1 MSWASLV
8 AEATLAR
15 GGRPVAL
22 PRLTAALG
30 PGVAILYL
38 SFMVALPIAALTAKA
53 STERFWPAITSPQ
66 AKSALLLTLGMALIA
81 TVINAVT
88 GVLVAWVLVRD
99 DFPGKAAVNAVIDLP
114 FALPTIVA
122 GLVLMSL
129 YGPNSPV
136 HVNVVQSRAAVLL
149 ALLFV
154 TLPFVVRAVQPVLLG
169 LDMDVEAAAACLG
182 AGRFQ
187 TFRRITLPA
196 ILPAT
201 LTGAGLAFARSLGE
215 FGSIVLISG
224 NIPFKTQVA
233 SVFISGQVES
243 GDTNGAAAVSVVLL
257 LAALGGLALLNLA
270 TRRMR
275 ARHGYGPASLGGAR
289 LPGAHPARPGG
300 DDRLPH
306 VRARDR
312 TRLGRADDARRPA
325 RAVPLRRRDRDRRA
339 DQPRL
344 RHHRRHPAGPSPDAG
359 GQSRQPAH
367 QPAVRDVA
375 GRHRPRLVR
384 ALRPHR
390 LDRRLAGRTRPAGP
404 LLLPR
409 DRAGDGVRLPAVRRP
424 RGRPSARGARR
435 RPGAGC
441 RDARRQPDADVLAD
455 HSSRDALGARLRRG
469 PERCPRAR
477 RVRSRQHRLRQHRR
491 SDPNASAARGGAVPR
506 LRPHRCLQRR
516 VPARGD
522 LAADPLRDDFPVPT
536 QGAPLDEH
544 RRSRDHQDLR

>member
-8 AEATLAR
+8 ADATLAR

-22 PRLTAALG
+22 PRLSAALG
-30 PGVAILYL
+30 PGVTILYL

-53 STERFWPAITSPQ
+53 ATDRFWPAITSPQ
-66 AKSALLLTLGMALIA
+66 AKSALVLTLWMSLLA
-81 TVINAVT
+81 TAINVVT
-88 GVLVAWVLVRD
+88 GVLMAWVLVRD
-99 DFPGKAAVNAVIDLP
+99 DFPGKAMINSVIDLP

-182 AGRFQ
+182 AGRLQ

-196 ILPAT
+196 ILPAI

-275 ARHGYGPASLGGAR
+275 AH
-289 LPGAHPARPGG
+289 
-300 DDRLPH
+300 H
-306 VRARDR
+306 V
-312 TRLGRADDARRPA
+312 
-325 RAVPLRRRDRDRRA
+325 
-339 DQPRL
+339 
-344 RHHRRHPAGPSPDAG
+344 
-359 GQSRQPAH
+359 
-367 QPAVRDVA
+367 
-375 GRHRPRLVR
+375 
-384 ALRPHR
+384 
-390 LDRRLAGRTRPAGP
+390 
-404 LLLPR
+404 
-409 DRAGDGVRLPAVRRP
+409 
-424 RGRPSARGARR
+424 
-435 RPGAGC
+435 
-441 RDARRQPDADVLAD
+441 
-455 HSSRDALGARLRRG
+455 
-469 PERCPRAR
+469 
-477 RVRSRQHRLRQHRR
+477 
-491 SDPNASAARGGAVPR
+491 
-506 LRPHRCLQRR
+506 
-516 VPARGD
+516 
-522 LAADPLRDDFPVPT
+522 
-536 QGAPLDEH
+536 
-544 RRSRDHQDLR
+544 